1 MNKPGGFV
9 ALALVGLSG
18 TVLSATASTGSD
30 AYLWK
35 FHCSRGD
42 TFNTAVHVKMS
53 GAQEGNAQSVQID
66 QKYEGTV
73 RSAVADGRASVTQLL
88 LSSST
93 RFRDSRV
100 REDNVVRPAA
110 GYSIT
115 KAGLVVSSV
124 VDVQDLLRPGQLYV
138 ILLNLPPPVGAVHV
152 GESWSVAV
160 PNPLVRDGNEVVVS
174 SLVTTKRDAGAE
186 LLVIK
191 VKYRQH
197 TSAAA
202 DPSEDLIVDG
212 VYTLDPA
219 AGFVSH
225 MDFNIHNLPVRAGV
239 RQDRRIVDVTLL
251 ADTSRRANL
260 NPGSDESN
268 AGSGR

>member
-1 MNKPGGFV
+1 MNEPRGLLT
-9 ALALVGLSG
+9 LALFALSG
-18 TVLSATASTGSD
+18 TVLSATASAVSD

-35 FHCSRGD
+35 VHCSRGD
-42 TFNTAVHVKMS
+42 TFNTVVHLRMS
-53 GAQEGNAQSVQID
+53 GAHDSNTESVQID

-73 RSAVADGRASVTQLL
+73 RSAVADGRASVTQSL

-93 RFRDSRV
+93 RFRESRV

-110 GYSIT
+110 GYSFT

-124 VDVQDLLRPGQLYV
+124 TDVQDLLRPGQMYA
-138 ILLNLPPPVGAVHV
+138 ILLNLPPPASAVHV
-152 GESWSVAV
+152 GESLSVAV
-160 PNPLVRDGNEVVVS
+160 PNPLVRDGNKVVVS
-174 SLVTTKRDAGAE
+174 TLIATKRDAGAE

-191 VKYRQH
+191 VKFRQH
-197 TSAAA
+197 TNAAA
-202 DPSEDLIVDG
+202 DPSEDLNVEG
-212 VYTLDPA
+212 VYILDPA

-225 MDFNIHNLPVRAGV
+225 MEFNVRNLPVRNGV
-239 RQDRRIVDVTLL
+239 RQDRRIVDVAFL

-260 NPGSDESN
+260 NTGSEDLN